1 MNKIF
6 FGNVG
11 VERHCWVSELRKSVS
26 NMPSTL
32 TFLLLSKYI
41 IAKLIFFAAVMMM
54 M

>member
-1 MNKIF
+1 M
-6 FGNVG
+6 
-11 VERHCWVSELRKSVS
+11 SELRKSVS

-41 IAKLIFFAAVMMM
+41 IAKLIFVAAVMMM

>member
-1 MNKIF
+1 M
-6 FGNVG
+6 
-11 VERHCWVSELRKSVS
+11 SELRKSVS

-41 IAKLIFFAAVMMM
+41 IAKLIFFFAAVMMM